1 MSEHDPNETLREFRE
16 YFARSYQPQYRI
28 AARIGISHRT
38 QTDVLAD
45 TVKPKATTIT
55 RLRVFLSLPGAMD

>member
-1 MSEHDPNETLREFRE
+1 MCEPDPKETLCEFNE
-16 YFARSYQPQYRI
+16 YFARSYQPQYKL

-45 TVKPKATTIT
+45 TVKPKARTIT
-55 RLRVFLSLPGAMD
+55 RLRVFLSLPGAMH